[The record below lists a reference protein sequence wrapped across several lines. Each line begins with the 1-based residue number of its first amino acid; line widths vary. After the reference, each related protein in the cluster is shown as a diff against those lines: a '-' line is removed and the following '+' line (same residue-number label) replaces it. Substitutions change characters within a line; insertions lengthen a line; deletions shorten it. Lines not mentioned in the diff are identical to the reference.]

1 METSMIKRSNR
12 FDILQTLEE
21 NPEWNIV
28 DLGSGEDGSCEHA
41 TTFVDL
47 NDWKIK
53 PENKDLIIHDLNNLP
68 LPFKD
73 KEFDFCWASHIL
85 EHVKDPISFIKEVVR
100 ISDRGYIEV
109 PTPLIDNLVSGDD
122 IHDPNGHK
130 WWVYYDDSNEKI
142 VVRPRKNLLYKTV
155 DIPELNRLYPFFR
168 SSFVVEL
175 YWEKDINIEI
185 GDEIYSYEGKTY
197 DLSKNVPP
205 ISILGESRLR
215 VQK

>member
-1 METSMIKRSNR
+1 MIKRSNR

-21 NPEWNIV
+21 NPDWNVV

-47 NDWKIK
+47 NDWATK
-53 PENKDLIIHDLNNLP
+53 PQNKDLVIHDLNNLP
-68 LPFKD
+68 LPFED
-73 KEFDFCWASHIL
+73 KQFDFCWASHIL
-85 EHVKDPISFIKEVVR
+85 EHVKDPIAFMKEVVR

-122 IHDPNGHK
+122 IHDPYGHK
-130 WWVYYDDSNEKI
+130 WWVYYDDTNEKI
-142 VVRPRKNLLYKTV
+142 VVRPRRNLVYKTV
-155 DIPELNRLYPFFR
+155 DIPELNSLYPFFR

-175 YWEKDINIEI
+175 YWENDIDIEI

-197 DLSKNVPP
+197 NLSEEVPP
-205 ISILGESRLR
+205 MKILGESRLK
-215 VQK
+215 VQR